1 MEREKL
7 MKEKIKN
14 IIRVLIK
21 NYKWCILLICAAIFV
36 AILEDV
42 YEQEKMIIDT
52 VIYKLSYNPNNAL
65 KSKKK
70 GAWGQSIHLGVYAG
84 YGLDIQTQPKFSPSV
99 GVCISYGFGYSWQII
114 NKKAISYHYDTASIK
129 WHKNIKNRN
138 QKTKKTNQLQSVYI
152 IYLQKSYQSD
162 SNNI

>member
-99 GVCISYGFGYSWQII
+99 GVCISYGFGYSW
-114 NKKAISYHYDTASIK
+114 
-129 WHKNIKNRN
+129 
-138 QKTKKTNQLQSVYI
+138 
-152 IYLQKSYQSD
+152 
-162 SNNI
+162 